1 MHNRCIPVFE
11 MHELRK
17 NNNFKHCDY
26 IVYTDS
32 RGIILS
38 VLIMYKKFIFYSINV
53 LSSLA
58 FKVPLLCLN
67 ISEFTTVII
76 DENDLEF

>member
-32 RGIILS
+32 RGKILS
-38 VLIMYKKFIFYSINV
+38 VLIMYKKFIFYTINV
-53 LSSLA
+53 LSLLA
-58 FKVPLLCLN
+58 KSHCSVSILVNLLQ
-67 ISEFTTVII
+67 
-76 DENDLEF
+76 